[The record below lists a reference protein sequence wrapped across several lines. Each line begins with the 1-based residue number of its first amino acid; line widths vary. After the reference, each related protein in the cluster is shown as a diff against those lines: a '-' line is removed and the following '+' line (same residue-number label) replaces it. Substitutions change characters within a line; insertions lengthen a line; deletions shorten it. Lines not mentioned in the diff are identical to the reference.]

1 MKNLTLLIPAKFE
14 KESLPQVLD
23 EIKKLNCKKKVI
35 LAEDDLETINSIRN
49 HEIEIIYQDNRG
61 FGDALITGI
70 NALDTE
76 YFCIFNADGSFDP
89 KEISEMLNILKDPKI
104 DFVFASRYQG
114 NSSSEDDTLI
124 TLLGNKIFST
134 LGKILFRLPITDILY
149 NFVVGKSDMA
159 KRLNLQEKD
168 FSFCVEFPIK
178 AKKLGMKM
186 ISSNAHERKRIAG
199 FKKVNAIKDGSM
211 ILIKMFSLFFS
222 K

>member
-1 MKNLTLLIPAKFE
+1 MHGLGNDFAVIDNTDGDV
-14 KESLPQVLD
+14 SLSTD
-23 EIKKLNCKKKVI
+23 EIRQLSDRRFGI
-35 LAEDDLETINSIRN
+35 
-49 HEIEIIYQDNRG
+49 G
-61 FGDALITGI
+61 FDQL
-70 NALDTE
+70 LMVESSSSKDVDFR
-76 YFCIFNADGSFDP
+76 YVIFNADGSFDP
-89 KEISEMLNILKDPKI
+89 KEISEMLNILIDPKI

-114 NSSSEDDTLI
+114 NSSSEDDTLV

-211 ILIKMFSLFFS
+211 ILIKMFGLFFS